1 MSAAPR
7 RTPRAFNWPCLV
19 AVTLLLAVPWAQAM
33 LDDTE
38 RHPLESEALAHPD
51 QVLAQLPPLLEAA
64 RQRGDQRELAL
75 LELAHANACRVV
87 ANWDCQRDA
96 GRAAQLAADEAGEPL
111 LAIRALIA
119 ESRGL
124 MAKQDYSPGGQLL
137 AEAERRLRRTPS
149 PALMADVQL
158 GYSSMSNFLE
168 RHELART
175 YADRGLQ
182 VLGEIA
188 EPLIRAR
195 LLRNRG
201 RAEARL
207 GQVEA
212 ARASLR
218 EAIDVAVAV
227 KDPKLSAELD
237 LELARI
243 ARDQGDVATQRA
255 SAQRVLALAEQFGH
269 AQLRALGHEVLG
281 EVALERAA
289 KYAGERIVFDRPIG
303 MNQGVQFPIAEA
315 FIEIEAANLMR
326 FKACTLF
333 DAQQPC
339 GAQANMAKYLAA
351 KASCEAANVC
361 LQTHGGFGFANE
373 YDIER
378 KFRETRLYQVA
389 PISTNLIFS
398 YVAEHLLGLPRSF

>member
-1 MSAAPR
+1 
-7 RTPRAFNWPCLV
+7 
-19 AVTLLLAVPWAQAM
+19 
-33 LDDTE
+33 
-38 RHPLESEALAHPD
+38 
-51 QVLAQLPPLLEAA
+51 
-64 RQRGDQRELAL
+64 
-75 LELAHANACRVV
+75 
-87 ANWDCQRDA
+87 
-96 GRAAQLAADEAGEPL
+96 
-111 LAIRALIA
+111 
-119 ESRGL
+119 
-124 MAKQDYSPGGQLL
+124 
-137 AEAERRLRRTPS
+137 
-149 PALMADVQL
+149 MADVQL

-281 EVALERAA
+281 EVALEA
-289 KYAGERIVFDRPIG
+289 K
-303 MNQGVQFPIAEA
+303 QLAEA
-315 FIEIEAANLMR
+315 EQSFSCR
-326 FKACTLF
+326 DRSSTCRSRR
-333 DAQQPC
+333 
-339 GAQANMAKYLAA
+339 GASRPARADP
-351 KASCEAANVC
+351 
-361 LQTHGGFGFANE
+361 G
-373 YDIER
+373 R
-378 KFRETRLYQVA
+378 
-389 PISTNLIFS
+389 
-398 YVAEHLLGLPRSF
+398 